1 MRNRFFQGAFAR
13 ATAVLVGGTAG
24 AQLINFLALPLLTR
38 LYSPEDF
45 EIFAVFLAIV
55 VTLSAI
61 ACFRFEIAISL
72 PEKDEDA
79 ADLTVVSIIAAFF
92 FAIILMAILIIFGGN
107 ISRSVYVSRIG
118 GWVWLIPVAVIF
130 AGVYGAVQFWSSR
143 KRRFGHVAKTKI
155 FQVGAGVGI
164 QLGSGIS
171 GFAPMGLLLGHVVT
185 AGAGAI
191 SLILQIYKNDWVI
204 FSKITLMR
212 IIRKINQYKVF
223 ATYST
228 VEALAN
234 VGAMQ
239 VPILIIAT
247 LTVGPEAGYMML
259 AAKVMGAPLQLI
271 GGSISQVYL
280 SRAPSELR
288 DGNLD
293 IFTRKILLRLTII
306 GVPLLSIL
314 SFVAPWIFQVIF
326 GKEWERAGVLVQW
339 MAPWF
344 VLQLL
349 SSPVSMIFHVTGAQR
364 TAMLLQIFGFFLRVG
379 FVLAAWRIN
388 EAYVVEAYAISGA
401 IFYGLYL
408 MLIIGIMKRNA

>member
-1 MRNRFFQGAFAR
+1 MALYNFGLAEKGVSDMWQKPRFSRLGLESEFSW
-13 ATAVLVGGTAG
+13 VLG
-24 AQLINFLALPLLTR
+24 
-38 LYSPEDF
+38 
-45 EIFAVFLAIV
+45 
-55 VTLSAI
+55 
-61 ACFRFEIAISL
+61 
-72 PEKDEDA
+72 
-79 ADLTVVSIIAAFF
+79 
-92 FAIILMAILIIFGGN
+92 
-107 ISRSVYVSRIG
+107 
-118 GWVWLIPVAVIF
+118 
-130 AGVYGAVQFWSSR
+130 
-143 KRRFGHVAKTKI
+143 
-155 FQVGAGVGI
+155 
-164 QLGSGIS
+164 
-171 GFAPMGLLLGHVVT
+171 
-185 AGAGAI
+185 
-191 SLILQIYKNDWVI
+191 
-204 FSKITLMR
+204 
-212 IIRKINQYKVF
+212 
-223 ATYST
+223 
-228 VEALAN
+228 
-234 VGAMQ
+234 
-239 VPILIIAT
+239 
-247 LTVGPEAGYMML
+247 
-259 AAKVMGAPLQLI
+259 
-271 GGSISQVYL
+271 
-280 SRAPSELR
+280 